1 MSEPTTVDILIAG
14 GTLLTLDGQRRI
26 LTDGAIA
33 ISGDRIVAV
42 GKTPEI
48 KQRYTGK
55 RVIDASHRLVM
66 PGLVDGH
73 AHLNEIARGL
83 IPDDLKTSDWLKY
96 WCYPYFA
103 ATTEQ
108 DEYWYSQ
115 CLIAEM
121 IRSGTTCFAEPG
133 CKFLPEIVK
142 SIDKSGIRASTGSWV
157 WDHGGPDGH
166 KCPEYF
172 LKMSLKECLD
182 LTENNIKSF
191 HNAANGRIKIFATI
205 EGVGTCSDELMIGT
219 KEIADRY
226 GTSTLMHKASSREEA
241 AAELRATG
249 HRPVEHMYK
258 IGVLGPNVYLNHMTA
273 VDDFEVAYLAE
284 TDTKVCQ
291 NPPAALKLAKGT
303 TQMGKFLE
311 MRKAGVNVALGCDG
325 VNSGDHKDMFRA
337 MYLAATLPKDARI
350 DASVITAED
359 VIEMATLNGYRALG
373 WDKDLGVIEAGRKA
387 DLILI
392 DIDRPEFVPTYN
404 YVYSL
409 VYTASGDCVDAVIVD
424 GKILMEGRE
433 LTTIDLDE
441 VRAHCRELAPKLLER
456 SNVKPVSR
464 WPVV

>member
-1 MSEPTTVDILIAG
+1 VDILIDR
-14 GTLLTLDGQRRI
+14 GTILTLDRERRI

-33 ISGDRIVAV
+33 IRADRIVAV
-42 GKTPEI
+42 GKTADV
-48 KQRYTGK
+48 KSRYSGRKT
-55 RVIDASHRLVM
+55 IDASHRLVM
-66 PGLVDGH
+66 PGLFDGH

-103 ATTEQ
+103 AVQEE

-133 CKFLPEIVK
+133 CKFLPAIVR
-142 SIDKSGIRASTGSWV
+142 SIEKSGIRATTGSWV
-157 WDHGGPDGH
+157 WDHAGPDGQ

-172 LKMSLKECLD
+172 LKMGLNECLA
-182 LTENNIKSF
+182 LTENNIKAF
-191 HNAANGRIKIFATI
+191 NGAADGRVKIFATI
-205 EGVGTCSDELMIGT
+205 EGVGTCSDDLMIGT
-219 KEIADRY
+219 KELADRY
-226 GTSTLMHKASSREEA
+226 GTCTLMHKASSREEA
-241 AAELRATG
+241 ATELRVTG

-258 IGVLGPNVYLNHMTA
+258 IGALGPNVYLNHMTA
-273 VDDFEVAYLAE
+273 VESYEVAYLAE

-311 MRKAGVNVALGCDG
+311 MRKAGVTVALGCDG

-350 DASVITAED
+350 DASVITAEE
-359 VIEMATLNGYRALG
+359 VVEMATLNGYRAVG

-387 DLILI
+387 DMILI

-404 YVYSL
+404 YVYSI
-409 VYTASGDCVDAVIVD
+409 VYTASGDCVDTVIVD
-424 GKILMEGRE
+424 GKILMEGRA

-441 VRAHCRELAPKLLER
+441 VRAHCRELAPRLIER

-464 WPVV
+464 WPIV

>member
-1 MSEPTTVDILIAG
+1 MPETVDILIEH
-14 GTLLTLDGQRRI
+14 GTLLTLDRERRI

-33 ISGDRIVAV
+33 IQADRIVAV
-42 GKTPEI
+42 GKTPDV
-48 KQRYTGK
+48 K
-55 RVIDASHRLVM
+55 RQYSADKVIDASHRVVM

-103 ATTEQ
+103 ATTAE

-133 CKFLPEIVK
+133 CKFLRSIVK
-142 SIDKSGIRASTGSWV
+142 SIEQSGIRASTGSWV
-157 WDHGGPDGH
+157 WDHGGPDGQ
-166 KCPEYF
+166 KCPDYF
-172 LKMSLKECLD
+172 LKMSLKECLE
-182 LTENNIKSF
+182 LTESNIRTF
-191 HNAANGRIKIFATI
+191 NGAADGRIKIFATI
-205 EGVGTCSDELMIGT
+205 EGVGTCSDDLMIGT

-226 GTSTLMHKASSREEA
+226 RTSTLMHKASSREEA
-241 AAELRATG
+241 ATELRVTG
-249 HRPVEHMYK
+249 HRPVEHMYR
-258 IGVLGPNVYLNHMTA
+258 IGALGPNVYLNHMTA
-273 VDDFEVAYLAE
+273 VETYEVDYLAE

-311 MRKAGVNVALGCDG
+311 MRKAGVTVALGCDG

-350 DASVITAED
+350 DASVITAEE

-373 WDKDLGVIEAGRKA
+373 WDKELGAIEPGKKA

-409 VYTASGDCVDAVIVD
+409 VYTASGDCVDTVLVD
-424 GKILMEGRE
+424 GKILMEGRV

-441 VRAHCRELAPKLLER
+441 VRAHCRELAPQLLKR

>member
-1 MSEPTTVDILIAG
+1 MTQIVDIMIENA
-14 GTLLTLDGQRRI
+14 TLLTMDAQRRI

-33 ISGDRIVAV
+33 IRGDRVVAV
-42 GKTPEI
+42 GKTGELR
-48 KQRYTGK
+48 KLYKGTRS
-55 RVIDASHRLVM
+55 IDGSNRLAM
-66 PGLVDGH
+66 PGLVNGH

-83 IPDDLKTSDWLKY
+83 IPDDLKTSDWLKH

-103 ATTEQ
+103 ATSAE

-121 IRSGTTCFAEPG
+121 IRSGTTCFVEPG
-133 CKFLPEIVK
+133 CKFLPSIVK
-142 SIDKSGIRASTGSWV
+142 SIEKSGIRATTGSWV
-157 WDHGGPDGH
+157 WDHAGPDGQ
-166 KCPEYF
+166 KCPKYF
-172 LKMSLKECLD
+172 LKMSLKECLE

-191 HNAANGRIKIFATI
+191 HGAANGRIKIFATI
-205 EGVGTCSDELMIGT
+205 EGVGTCSDDLMLGA
-219 KEIADRY
+219 KEIAVRY
-226 GTSTLMHKASSREEA
+226 NTSTLMHKASSREEA
-241 AAELRATG
+241 ATEVRVTG

-258 IGVLGPNVYLNHMTA
+258 IGALGPNVFLNHMTA
-273 VDDFEVAYLAE
+273 VDPYEVEYLAE

-303 TQMGKFLE
+303 TQMGKFIE
-311 MRKAGVNVALGCDG
+311 MRKAGVTVALGCDG
-325 VNSGDHKDMFRA
+325 VNSGDHKDMFRV

-359 VIEMATLNGYRALG
+359 VIEMATLNGYRAIG
-373 WDKDLGVIEAGRKA
+373 WDKELGVLEAGRKA

-409 VYTASGDCVDAVIVD
+409 VYTASGDCVDTTIVD
-424 GKILMEGRE
+424 GKILMENRK
-433 LTTIDLDE
+433 LTTIDLAE
-441 VRAHCRELAPKLLER
+441 VRAHCRKLAPKLLQR

-464 WPVV
+464 WPIV

>member
-1 MSEPTTVDILIAG
+1 MLTTVDILIEGA
-14 GTLLTLDGQRRI
+14 TILTLDVQRRI
-26 LTDGAIA
+26 LTDGGIA
-33 ISGDRIVAV
+33 ISADRIVAV
-42 GKTPEI
+42 GKTADI
-48 KQRYTGK
+48 KRQYTGK
-55 RVIDASHRLVM
+55 VVIDASRRLAM
-66 PGLVDGH
+66 PGMVDGH

-133 CKFLPEIVK
+133 CKFLPAIVK
-142 SIDKSGIRASTGSWV
+142 SIDKSGIRATTGSWV

-172 LKMSLKECLD
+172 LKMSLKECLE

-205 EGVGTCSDELMIGT
+205 EGVGTCSDDLMIGT

-258 IGVLGPNVYLNHMTA
+258 IDVLGPNVYLNHMTS
-273 VDDFEVAYLAE
+273 VDNFEIDYLAE

-303 TQMGKFLE
+303 TQMGKFIE
-311 MRKAGVNVALGCDG
+311 MRKAGVTVALGCDG

-350 DASVITAED
+350 DASVITAEE

-409 VYTASGDCVDAVIVD
+409 VYTASGDCVDTVIVD
-424 GKILMEGRE
+424 GKVLMEGRK

-441 VRAHCRELAPKLLER
+441 VRAHCRKLAPKLLER

-464 WPVV
+464 WPIV

>member
-1 MSEPTTVDILIAG
+1 VHETVDVLIEHG
-14 GTLLTLDGQRRI
+14 ILLTLDRERRI

-33 ISGDRIVAV
+33 IRADRIVAV
-42 GKTPEI
+42 GKTRDISE
-48 KQRYTGK
+48 RYKGTK
-55 RVIDASHRLVM
+55 TIDASHRVVM

-103 ATTEQ
+103 ATTAE

-133 CKFLPEIVK
+133 CKFLPSIVK
-142 SIDKSGIRASTGSWV
+142 SIEQSGIRATTGSWV
-157 WDHGGPDGH
+157 WDHAGPDGQ
-166 KCPEYF
+166 KCPDYF

-182 LTENNIKSF
+182 LTESNIKTY
-191 HNAANGRIKIFATI
+191 NGAANGRIKIFATI
-205 EGVGTCSDELMIGT
+205 EGVGTCSDDLMIGA
-219 KEIADRY
+219 KAIADRY
-226 GTSTLMHKASSREEA
+226 GTMTLMHKASSREEA
-241 AAELRATG
+241 ATELRVTG

-258 IGVLGPNVYLNHMTA
+258 LGGLGPNVYLNHMTA
-273 VDDFEVAYLAE
+273 VDAYEVDYLAE

-311 MRKAGVNVALGCDG
+311 MRKAGVTVALGCDG

-337 MYLAATLPKDARI
+337 MYLAATLPKDAWI

-359 VIEMATLNGYRALG
+359 VIEMATLNGYRAVG
-373 WDKDLGVIEAGRKA
+373 WEQDLGVIEAGRKA

-404 YVYSL
+404 YVYSI
-409 VYTASGDCVDAVIVD
+409 VYTASGDCVDTVIVD
-424 GKILMEGRE
+424 GKILMEGRA

-441 VRAHCRELAPKLLER
+441 VRARCRELAPKLLER

-464 WPVV
+464 WPIV